1 MTVAV
6 FAMLACP
13 AESSA
18 VNVIVTTALGT
29 DPFVYGP
36 KVNVHAPPLL
46 TRFAEPAGTSPELGH
61 VAVTDET
68 ALSSVAL
75 TEKTERSGA

>member
-6 FAMLACP
+6 FVLLACP
-13 AESSA
+13 AESRA
-18 VNVIVTTALGT
+18 VNVMTTAASRD
-29 DPFVYGP
+29 DPLVYGP
-36 KVNVHAPPLL
+36 KVKVHTPPLL
-46 TRFAEPAGTSPELGH
+46 ARFAEPAGTSPELGH

-75 TEKTERSGA
+75 TEKTERSGG